1 MSSKLI
7 QLAIEKLQAENQNGT
22 WLITQSRWKDGFTTY
37 VKTLVKKV
45 EGSSGPL
52 QVSFQCIG
60 ELS

>member
-7 QLAIEKLQAENQNGT
+7 QLAIEKLQSENQEGV
-22 WLITQSRWKDGFTTY
+22 WVVTQTRWKDGFTTH

-52 QVSFQCIG
+52 QVSFQCIE

>member
-22 WLITQSRWKDGFTTY
+22 WLITQSRWKDGFTTH

-52 QVSFQCIG
+52 QVSYR
-60 ELS
+60 